1 MFYINY
7 LINKGE
13 VSCIQVILLACL
25 MIRRLKKD
33 VLHQLPACL
42 MIRRLKKD
50 VLHQLPNKQR
60 WGIMY
65 TSHTTCL
72 SYD

>member
-33 VLHQLPACL
+33 VLHQLP
-42 MIRRLKKD
+42 
-50 VLHQLPNKQR
+50 NKQR

-65 TSHTTCL
+65 TSYITCL

>member
-33 VLHQLPACL
+33 VLHQLP
-42 MIRRLKKD
+42 
-50 VLHQLPNKQR
+50 NKQR
-60 WGIMY
+60 WG
-65 TSHTTCL
+65 
-72 SYD
+72 SYHVYKLYYLLVLWLED